1 MRVSG
6 LHLRS
11 FSHHFSGEKLYYLE
25 LLDFVEDEE
34 VGKNNFL
41 LTLVRVWQTQ
51 FVGNHLNVF
60 YKICLE

>member
-6 LHLRS
+6 LHLRLL
-11 FSHHFSGEKLYYLE
+11 SHHFSGEKLYYLE

-41 LTLVRVWQTQ
+41 LTLVHVWQTQ

-60 YKICLE
+60 L